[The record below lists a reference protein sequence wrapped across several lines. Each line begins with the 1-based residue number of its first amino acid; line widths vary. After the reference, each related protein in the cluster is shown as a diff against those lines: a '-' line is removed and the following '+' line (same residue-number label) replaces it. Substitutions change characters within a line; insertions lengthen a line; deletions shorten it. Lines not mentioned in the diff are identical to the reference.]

1 MTAKKT
7 EPVTEYV
14 EPARL
19 PDVVTK
25 TDVAVRV
32 LLEAVSRDVGVSI
45 HELASRTIVIEGGVV
60 RVEE

>member
-1 MTAKKT
+1 MTARKT
-7 EPVTEYV
+7 KPVVEYV
-14 EPARL
+14 EPVRL

-45 HELASRTIVIEGGVV
+45 HELAARTIVIEGGVV
-60 RVEE
+60 RVED